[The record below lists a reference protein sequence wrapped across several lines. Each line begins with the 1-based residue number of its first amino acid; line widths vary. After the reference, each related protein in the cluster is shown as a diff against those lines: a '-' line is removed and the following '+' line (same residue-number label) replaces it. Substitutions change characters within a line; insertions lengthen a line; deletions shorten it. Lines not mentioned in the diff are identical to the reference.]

1 MCMIDNYFF
10 DTFEEK
16 VNESKVYVLV
26 IYDIIDNKKRLKLVK
41 YLNSFGFRVQKSC
54 YEAKLS
60 QRAYDKLMSG
70 IGKYADAEDSIR
82 IYKIIG
88 SGQVTVY
95 GKQQEIDDEEIIII

>member
-41 YLNSFGFRVQKSC
+41 YLNSFGFRVQKSF

-60 QRAYDKLMSG
+60 KRAYDKLMSG
-70 IGKYADAEDSIR
+70 IGKYADEEDSIR

>member
-1 MCMIDNYFF
+1 MIDNYFF
-10 DTFEEK
+10 DT
-16 VNESKVYVLV
+16 Y
-26 IYDIIDNKKRLKLVK
+26 
-41 YLNSFGFRVQKSC
+41 SFGFRVQKSC

-60 QRAYDKLMSG
+60 KRAYDKLMSG
-70 IGKYADAEDSIR
+70 IGKYADEEDSIR